1 MNQLPNALRLVLAVV
16 ILPLVTAVI
25 DCDGYVCG
33 HNRVQV
39 CHFNGKEFQT
49 LCIRQNSVLR
59 KPQNSATEDYCGPCT
74 SHKPFE
80 STEELRKAVSQYVDK
95 NHYDVE
101 LAETYGWPLSNWNV
115 SLITDFS
122 EVFAHS
128 SINEDLGEWD
138 VGQATSMAKM
148 FWHNDAFESGGIWRW
163 DVSKVTTMERMFLG
177 ASKFNGDV
185 RDWYTRSLTNL
196 VGTFWR
202 ATSFNQDIGYWDT
215 SQVSNASRLFAE
227 ASKFDQDLSG
237 WNTAKMSDLSYMFL
251 QATSFQQDL
260 SEWDLSNAVTL
271 ERMLYQVPAYETSVD
286 KQDALLTAWQRQW
299 QTAGRLVN
307 TEDMFSCEKN
317 NDQEEQEAVVRAN
330 TYMRGRGH
338 LFRLK
343 TASSFQAQQHN
354 TTTSERTEA
363 DTPSA
368 TPTPKNGTETTAT
381 RCNSGACVKQ

>member
-1 MNQLPNALRLVLAVV
+1 MKQLPNVLRLILAVV
-16 ILPLVTAVI
+16 LLLPCGCLAVI
-25 DCDGYVCG
+25 DCDTVCG

-39 CHFNGKEFQT
+39 CHFNGHEFQT

-59 KPQNSATEDYCGPCT
+59 KPEGSSQIEQDYCGPCT

-80 STEELRKAVSQYVDK
+80 STEELRRAVARYVDK

-101 LAETYGWPLSNWNV
+101 LAEVYGWPLSNWNV

-122 EVFAHS
+122 EVLAHS

-163 DVSKVTTMERMFLG
+163 DVSKVATMERMFLG
-177 ASKFNGDV
+177 ASKFNGDI

-202 ATSFNQDIGYWDT
+202 ASSFNQDIGYWDT

-286 KQDALLTAWQRQW
+286 KQDALLTAWKRQW
-299 QTAGRLVN
+299 QTAGRRVN
-307 TEDMFSCEKN
+307 TEDLFSCEKN
-317 NDQEEQEAVVRAN
+317 NDQEEQEALVQAN
-330 TYMRGRGH
+330 TYMRGKKH
-338 LFRLK
+338 LFHLK
-343 TASSFQAQQHN
+343 TVADAQQVAN
-354 TTTSERTEA
+354 TTTTSEV

-368 TPTPKNGTETTAT
+368 TPASNNNETTT
-381 RCNSGACVKQ
+381 RCKSGVCVSQ